1 MAYGYYD
8 DRPRYTS
15 LMDMIDG
22 GGAGRSGD
30 RFEGGGL
37 LSLLANELFRPRGYE
52 DRLRQRK
59 NDTGRAVATV
69 VDELMRERAA
79 MKEMERQR
87 GLQQDRLDPR
97 VAAVTPLTDDE
108 CPEHRVRSVL
118 SQME

>member
-1 MAYGYYD
+1 MAYYD

-37 LSLLANELFRPRGYE
+37 LSLLANELFRPAGYE

-59 NDTGRAVATV
+59 NDTGRAVTTV
-69 VDELMRERAA
+69 IDELT
-79 MKEMERQR
+79 K
-87 GLQQDRLDPR
+87 RLDRDWETYP
-97 VAAVTPLTDDE
+97 
-108 CPEHRVRSVL
+108 S
-118 SQME
+118 S